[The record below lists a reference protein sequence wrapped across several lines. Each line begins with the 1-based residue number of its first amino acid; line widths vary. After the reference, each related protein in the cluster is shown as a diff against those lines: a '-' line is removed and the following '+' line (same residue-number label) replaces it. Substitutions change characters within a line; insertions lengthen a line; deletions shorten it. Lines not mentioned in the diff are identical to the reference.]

1 MTLAPSQFVRSSIGL
16 LALIVLSTTACAQ
29 AQNDAIPEPVQD
41 SAALP
46 RPVHESAALP
56 RPVAQALREANIAPS
71 GVALYAHELGASKP
85 FLSYQAAQPMNPASV
100 MKVLTT
106 YGALELLGPAYTWRT
121 ELYATKVSGDTVR
134 GDLYVKGYGDP
145 KLTMESFWLLLR
157 NLRQRGIREIAGDL
171 VIDNSHF
178 ELPASDPAAFD
189 SQGHRAYNVLPQA
202 MLPSFKAV
210 SFRFVPDLDE
220 RIVRIY
226 AEPDLQPLRVINKVV
241 LKSGACPFDWR
252 ESVERDLENGAQSA
266 TVTFRGVFY
275 TECGERDLGLSVLTS
290 GEFAAA
296 LFRQYWSE
304 LGGTFKGKVAD
315 GVVPV
320 GAKLLVSRQS
330 PPLSEL
336 MRDINK
342 WSNNVMARQLLLSL
356 GAESGGA
363 PGNVAKGEAALRR
376 WLAGKS
382 LNFPELVIENGA
394 GLSRIERL
402 SAQHLGELLL
412 SAAASPYAAE
422 FEASLP
428 ITGVDGTLKRRLNT
442 RPVAGRAHI
451 KTGSLEGVRAIAGY
465 VLDAKGRKIIVVF
478 LVNHSRALG
487 AQAAQDA
494 LLDWVY
500 GRL

>member
-1 MTLAPSQFVRSSIGL
+1 MTLARIHFVRSTIGL
-16 LALIVLSTTACAQ
+16 LAVVALCLTPCSRAQ
-29 AQNDAIPEPVQD
+29 VDAIPEPVPE

-46 RPVHESAALP
+46 RAVQESAALP
-56 RPVAQALREANIAPS
+56 RPVFEALREAGIPPS
-71 GVALYAHELGASKP
+71 GVALYAHELGANKP
-85 FLSYQAAQPMNPASV
+85 FLSHQAAQPMNPASV
-100 MKVLTT
+100 MKLLTT
-106 YGALELLGPAYTWRT
+106 YSALELLGPAYTWRT
-121 ELYATKVSGDTVR
+121 ELYGTGVSGAALR
-134 GDLYVKGYGDP
+134 GDLYIKGYGDP
-145 KLTMESFWLLLR
+145 KLTMEQFWLLLR
-157 NLRQRGIREIAGDL
+157 NLRQRGIREIGGDL
-171 VIDNSHF
+171 IIDNSHF
-178 ELPASDPAAFD
+178 ELPAADPAAFD
-189 SQGHRAYNVLPQA
+189 SQGQRAYNVLPRA
-202 MLPSFKAV
+202 VLPSFKAV

-226 AEPDLQPLRVINKVV
+226 AEPDLKPLRIINKVA
-241 LKSGACPFDWR
+241 LKTGACPFDWR
-252 ESVERDLENGAQSA
+252 ESVERDLDNGAQSA

-275 TECGERDLGLSVLTS
+275 TECGERDLGLSVLAN

-296 LFRQYWSE
+296 LFRQYWAE

-315 GVVPV
+315 GTVPA
-320 GAKLLVSRQS
+320 GARLLVSRQS

-342 WSNNVMARQLLLSL
+342 WSNNVMARQLLLTM

-363 PGNVAKGEAALRR
+363 PGSVAKGEAAMRR
-376 WLAGKS
+376 WLVGKGLS
-382 LNFPELVIENGA
+382 FPELVIENGA

-422 FEASLP
+422 LEASLP
-428 ITGVDGTLKRRLNT
+428 IAGIDGTLKRRLNE
-442 RPVAGRAHI
+442 RAVAGRAHI

-478 LVNHSRALG
+478 LVNHSRAQG